1 MPIKAAAD
9 KITRELEMFGPN
21 FELPEEQTTED
32 NLSEEVSELSVGDA
46 PSSGQNFRAKKTKV
60 AAKFGN
66 VQYQFQIMRSQ
77 GLSNEEIA
85 KFVDAE
91 HWLEHYP
98 PIAINDLNS
107 LGCKIDWRRAFL
119 TTDYNP
125 YYDSFAK
132 WQFERLYEMGKI
144 KFGKRYTKW
153 SAKDGQP
160 CMDHDRQSGEGV
172 GPQEYTGVKLTM
184 LEWSEEGSQVVAA
197 IPALAGKKI
206 SLVAATLRPETM
218 YGQTNCFVGVN
229 LEYGFFESADASEVY
244 VITERAARNMAFQGL
259 SPSNGQVVKLGT
271 ITGKQIIG
279 SKLNAPLSC
288 YTNGVYVL
296 PMDNVLATKG
306 TGVVTSVPSDSPDD
320 FAALRDLKKKADYYG
335 IKPEWVSGFEL
346 VPVITTPTYGE
357 MTAPALCE
365 QMKINSQKDRKQLE
379 DAKEAAYKEGFY
391 NGIMSVGKF
400 KGLSVIDAK
409 PKVRE
414 QLIASGDAFAY
425 AEPEKLVMSRSADE
439 CVVALCDQ
447 WYIDY
452 GEESWKALTEK
463 CFAMMETHGEETRH
477 QFEISL
483 NWLKQWACV
492 RTYGLGS
499 KVPWDPTCL
508 IESLSDSTIYMSYYT
523 IAHLLHRS
531 LDGSKAGPL
540 GITPQDMDS
549 PAWDYVLLGKD
560 LPEGHSKATELSVLR
575 RSFLY

>member
-1 MPIKAAAD
+1 RALFPFGFHVTGMPIKAAAD

-21 FELPEEQTTED
+21 FEIPEEQTTED

-46 PSSGQNFRAKKTKV
+46 PNSGQNFRAKKTKV

-144 KFGKRYTKW
+144 KFGKRYTIW

-160 CMDHDRQSGEGV
+160 CMDHDRQSGEVV
-172 GPQEYTGVKLTM
+172 GPQEYTGVKLSM

-259 SPSNGQVVKLGT
+259 SPSNGQIVKLGT

-335 IKPEWVSGFEL
+335 IKPEWVAGFEL
-346 VPVITTPTYGE
+346 VPVITTPAYGE

-391 NGIMSVGKF
+391 NGIMSVGEF

-425 AEPEKLVMSRSADE
+425 AEPEKLV
-439 CVVALCDQ
+439 
-447 WYIDY
+447 
-452 GEESWKALTEK
+452 
-463 CFAMMETHGEETRH
+463 
-477 QFEISL
+477 
-483 NWLKQWACV
+483 
-492 RTYGLGS
+492 
-499 KVPWDPTCL
+499 
-508 IESLSDSTIYMSYYT
+508 
-523 IAHLLHRS
+523 
-531 LDGSKAGPL
+531 
-540 GITPQDMDS
+540 
-549 PAWDYVLLGKD
+549 
-560 LPEGHSKATELSVLR
+560 
-575 RSFLY
+575 